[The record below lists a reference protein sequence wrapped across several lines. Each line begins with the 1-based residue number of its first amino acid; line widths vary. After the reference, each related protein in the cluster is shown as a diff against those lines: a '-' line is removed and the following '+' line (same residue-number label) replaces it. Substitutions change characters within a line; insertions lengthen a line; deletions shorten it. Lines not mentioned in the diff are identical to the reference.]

1 MYLLMIRHAESVGNR
16 EYRMQGR
23 VDYDLSPQGVEQ
35 AHVLGQFLVNSTWK
49 PTHIYTSSLQRAVH
63 TTEILRDYW
72 ATREEV
78 SPIILWPNLQEVRN
92 GVLEGLTWAEAQ
104 VNHPDLC
111 ASLIASTD
119 WVPIP
124 GAETLKAAR
133 DRADEVLQTFLAK
146 HQNEDRVW
154 IVSHG
159 GFLQYLVAAILGSDR
174 VWGLSI
180 PPTALFEFS
189 IDNDRWTVTDQNRF
203 NAMLWRICR
212 FNEVEH
218 LKVSTELL

>member
-1 MYLLMIRHAESVGNR
+1 MHLLMIRHAESVGNR

-23 VDYDLSPQGVEQ
+23 VDYGLSQQGVEQ
-35 AHVLGQFLVNSTWK
+35 AHVLGQFLANSTWK

-72 ATREEV
+72 ATREETA
-78 SPIILWPNLQEVRN
+78 PITLWPNLQEVRN

-104 VNHPDLC
+104 VKHPDLC
-111 ASLIASTD
+111 TSLIASTD

-124 GAETLKAAR
+124 GAETLKAVR
-133 DRADEVLQTFLAK
+133 DRADEVLQTLLNR

-159 GFLQYLVAAILGSDR
+159 GFLQYLVAAVLGSDR
-174 VWGLSI
+174 VWGLPI

-189 IDNDRWTVTDQNRF
+189 IDCDRWNVTDQNRF

-212 FNEVEH
+212 FNDVEH
-218 LKVSTELL
+218 LKASTEL

>member
-1 MYLLMIRHAESVGNR
+1 MHLLMIRHAESVGNR

-23 VDYDLSPQGVEQ
+23 VDYGLSQQGVEQ
-35 AHVLGQFLVNSTWK
+35 AHVLGQFLANSTWK
-49 PTHIYTSSLQRAVH
+49 PTHIYTSSLQRTVH

-78 SPIILWPNLQEVRN
+78 APITLWPNLQEVRN

-104 VNHPDLC
+104 VKHPELC

-133 DRADEVLQTFLAK
+133 DRAHEVLQTLLTR
-146 HQNEDRVW
+146 HENQDRIW

-159 GFLQYLVAAILGSDR
+159 GFLQYLVAAVLGSDR

-180 PPTALFEFS
+180 PPTALFEVV
-189 IDNDRWTVTDQNRF
+189 IDCDRWDVTDQNRF

-218 LKVSTELL
+218 LKASTDL